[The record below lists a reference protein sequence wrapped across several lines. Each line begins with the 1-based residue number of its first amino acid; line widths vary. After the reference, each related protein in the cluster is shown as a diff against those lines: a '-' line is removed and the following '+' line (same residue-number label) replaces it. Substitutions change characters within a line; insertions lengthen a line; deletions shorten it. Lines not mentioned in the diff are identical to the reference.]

1 MQIANYP
8 RHAWLF
14 CFLFILSFIL
24 STTTFTTTT
33 TTLFFAFFL
42 NMTFPYICASVTL
55 HWLYSANHTFL
66 TLIPLV
72 VSLIILIVQVYM
84 SFQTVCFPELS
95 RYQTPRRNSLMTSF
109 MTRYAFLFSNL
120 NRYEVHFAK
129 NFWFSNCH
137 L

>member
-14 CFLFILSFIL
+14 CFLFILSSIF
-24 STTTFTTTT
+24 STTTFTATT

-84 SFQTVCFPELS
+84 SFQTVCFPEHS
-95 RYQTPRRNSLMTSF
+95 RYQTPRRNNLMTSF
-109 MTRYAFLFSNL
+109 MIRYTFYFQISINMKFALLKISN
-120 NRYEVHFAK
+120 F
-129 NFWFSNCH
+129 
-137 L
+137 